1 MICIENTLLKAEIK
15 LVTHDHDHLTLFV
28 RASFPS
34 WLILKRNHALAI
46 AKQQNNFSNVSNKA
60 FL

>member
-46 AKQQNNFSNVSNKA
+46 AKQQNNFKQCE
-60 FL
+60 